1 MKKNNAAPIAAN
13 ARTAAPIPIPAFAP
27 VLRPLDVATA
37 VLVGD
42 GDEVLDWPAAVP
54 VELELPDDGA
64 VELELAL
71 VAVVEDDIELE
82 EVEADAG
89 RTTRKLVLDKSSAV
103 ATYFEG
109 LVCGLNLKTNFA
121 PRANWSS
128 VMAIFQL
135 NVPETVTFMFSAG

>member
-1 MKKNNAAPIAAN
+1 M
-13 ARTAAPIPIPAFAP
+13 
-27 VLRPLDVATA
+27 LRPLDLVTA
-37 VLVGD
+37 VPVGD
-42 GDEVLDWPAAVP
+42 DVEVLDWPATIPVKLELPDTAVA
-54 VELELPDDGA
+54 LELPDDAA

-71 VAVVEDDIELE
+71 VAVVEDAIELE

-89 RTTRKLVLDKSSAV
+89 RTTRKFVLDKSSAV
-103 ATYFEG
+103 VTYSEG

-135 NVPETVTFMFSAG
+135 NVPETVTLMFSAGRVSSYTTRA